1 MAPLASPNR
10 VDEMS
15 DFFVYLFVLWISFT
29 AIGYWQ
35 WFVFVPRLLCNR
47 LGWPRMRR
55 WWTRVLYITASAGS
69 AWLAWLSWSDAVP
82 YERVESQFLPL
93 VLLFALTFP
102 VNLVPLLIC
111 TSSYMVV
118 AMLGSILYDLYPGVF
133 LRG

>member
-47 LGWPRMRR
+47 LGWSRMRR

-69 AWLAWLSWSDAVP
+69 AWLAWLLWSAAVP

-111 TSSYMVV
+111 TSSYMVWDV
-118 AMLGSILYDLYPGVF
+118 LAFILRPYV
-133 LRG
+133 